1 MHYKSNNEYYS
12 KELQFFNHHIII
24 PYVRKLN
31 KLKTNKFYSNENYI
45 LSEPE
50 QLSSLILTFII
61 EGEINIKYSENFG
74 DALKTIL
81 NEYDYNLIRNV
92 LSVFYDGLYYN
103 DFIREKKEM
112 IETFDEDLFYEVTK
126 IVNNP
131 YYMHENDKIRIEEFE
146 EKHESKF
153 NEIQEIIKI
162 NNL

>member
-1 MHYKSNNEYYS
+1 MNSHQITSFSLDFVNAFNKANKANNPYIITQPTCISFSGGRTSAYMLYK
-12 KELQFFNHHIII
+12 
-24 PYVRKLN
+24 
-31 KLKTNKFYSNENYI
+31 
-45 LSEPE
+45 
-50 QLSSLILTFII
+50 
-61 EGEINIKYSENFG
+61 
-74 DALKTIL
+74 
-81 NEYDYNLIRNV
+81 V
-92 LSVFYDGLYYN
+92 LEANDGLPEMAKVCFAN
-103 DFIREKKEM
+103 TGKEM